1 MIVREPVP
9 LRCEESKPASASKE
23 SISAAGEVSVSVAA
37 TVPVGNEEVAVI
49 EKESFQGENDDG
61 EDEDY
66 DDYLSSSEYEEEGD
80 ENIRQMLRDSLHRTQ
95 MHSLNKPL

>member
-1 MIVREPVP
+1 M
-9 LRCEESKPASASKE
+9 RCEESKPASASKE

-80 ENIRQMLRDSLHRTQ
+80 ENIR
-95 MHSLNKPL
+95 